1 MFKGIVEEIGVLREV
16 RKGARSSVLA
26 VQGNIIFDDLRVGES
41 VAVNGVCLTV
51 VSRSS
56 HTLQADVM
64 HETLSRSSLGSLR
77 PGDSVNLERA
87 MPANGRFGGHIVSGH
102 IDGVGTV
109 KGIQKDDNAIW
120 YTIAAGE
127 SLLRYIVEKGSIA
140 VDGISLT
147 VAAVSNGDFRFS
159 AIPHTVKSTIL
170 SLKKAGDPVNLEND
184 LVGKYL
190 EKFLHSPAR
199 QHGPGG
205 GITKELITNF
215 GY

>member
-1 MFKGIVEEIGVLREV
+1 MFTGIVEEIGVLREV

-56 HTLQADVM
+56 HTFQADVM

-147 VAAVSNGDFRFS
+147 VAAVSDGDFRFS